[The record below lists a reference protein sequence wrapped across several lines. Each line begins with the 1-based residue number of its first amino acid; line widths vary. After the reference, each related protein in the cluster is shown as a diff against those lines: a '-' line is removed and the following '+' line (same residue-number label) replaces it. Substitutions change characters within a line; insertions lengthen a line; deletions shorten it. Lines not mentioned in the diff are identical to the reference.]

1 MNTADTTRVNKYIAH
16 ATGLSRREVDN
27 AISAGR
33 VTINGE
39 KAAMGSQIG
48 PTDTVQLDGKAIGGG
63 LPHEYTYLMMHK
75 PVGYVC
81 SRRRQ
86 GEYPTIYEL
95 LSDDQQKLKAVGRL
109 DRDSSGLLL
118 LTDDGD
124 LAHRMTHP
132 KFQKRKVYEVELD
145 TELEPLHQQMIN
157 DYGVTLEDGQ
167 SKLTLERMSDD
178 NRTEWRVTMSE
189 GRNRQIRRTFA
200 ALGYTVVKLHRTDFG
215 PYTLGNLE
223 SGRTTATSLL

>member
-1 MNTADTTRVNKYIAH
+1 MDNEGTTRANKYIAH
-16 ATGLSRREVDN
+16 STGLSRREVDN

-33 VTINGE
+33 VTINGVR
-39 KAAMGSQIG
+39 AAMGSQVRQG
-48 PTDTVQLDGKAIGGG
+48 DTVRLDGKPVGQSHA
-63 LPHEYTYLMMHK
+63 YTYLMLNK
-75 PVGYVC
+75 PAGYVC

-86 GEYPTIYEL
+86 GDYPTIYEL
-95 LSDDQQKLKAVGRL
+95 LSEDQQKLKAVGRL
-109 DRDSSGLLL
+109 DRDSSVLLL

-167 SKLTLERMSDD
+167 SKLTLERLSDD

-215 PYTLGNLE
+215 PYALGNLTP
-223 SGRTTATSLL
+223 GHAAATMLL

>member
-1 MNTADTTRVNKYIAH
+1 MEDTGTTRVNKYIAH

-27 AISAGR
+27 AVSAGR
-33 VTINGE
+33 VTINGK
-39 KAAMGSQIG
+39 KATMGSQVG
-48 PTDTVQLDGKAIGGG
+48 LGDDVQLDSKPIGKDHA
-63 LPHEYTYLMMHK
+63 YSYLMLHK
-75 PVGYVC
+75 PAGYVC

-95 LSDDQQKLKAVGRL
+95 LPEDQQKLKAVGRL

-132 KFQKRKVYEVELD
+132 KFQKRKVYEVSLD
-145 TELEPLHQQMIN
+145 NELEPLHQQMIN
-157 DYGVTLEDGQ
+157 DYGVTLDDGP
-167 SKLTLERMSDD
+167 SKLTLERMSED
-178 NRTEWRVTMSE
+178 NRIAWRVVMSE

-200 ALGYTVVKLHRTDFG
+200 ALGYTVTKLHRTDFG
-215 PYTLGNLE
+215 PYSLGNL
-223 SGRTTATSLL
+223 TAGSTRPVDRA

>member
-1 MNTADTTRVNKYIAH
+1 MDTEGTTRVNKYIAH

-27 AISAGR
+27 AILAGR
-33 VTINGE
+33 VTVNGE
-39 KAAMGSQIG
+39 KAAMGSQVG
-48 PTDTVQLDGKAIGGG
+48 PSDDVRLDGKAVGVA
-63 LPHEYTYLMMHK
+63 HSYTYLMLHK

-86 GEYPTIYEL
+86 GDYPTIYEL
-95 LSDDQQKLKAVGRL
+95 LNEEQQKLKAVGRL

-132 KFQKRKVYEVELD
+132 KFQKRKVYEIEVD
-145 TELEPLHQQMIN
+145 HELEPLHQQMIN

-167 SKLTLERMSDD
+167 SKLTLERMSDN
-178 NRTEWRVTMSE
+178 NRTEWRVMMSE

-200 ALGYTVVKLHRTDFG
+200 ALGYTVIKLHRTDFG
-215 PYTLGNLE
+215 PYALNGLAEGKTLE
-223 SGRTTATSLL
+223 TTSR